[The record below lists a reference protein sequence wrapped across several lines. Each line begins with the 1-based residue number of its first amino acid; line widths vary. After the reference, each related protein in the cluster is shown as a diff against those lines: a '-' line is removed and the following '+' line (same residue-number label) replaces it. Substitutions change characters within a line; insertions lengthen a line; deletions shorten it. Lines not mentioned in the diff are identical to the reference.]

1 MSIQSGKFICFVT
14 AVAVA
19 TAGLFFI
26 YHLNSEDKEPIKIGL
41 VTTLTGPASTAGIC
55 TRNGALLAI
64 EQANSRGG
72 VKGRRV
78 EALIRDDK
86 ADPAEALRI
95 DQELIDQGVV
105 AFLGHYLSSVTV
117 NVVPL
122 MNANNMLMLSLGAAT
137 GELYALDD
145 SFVRIMYANN
155 IRAALAAQVTRRQ
168 LGAEKVSVVYD
179 LSNAAYTRSAFE
191 LFRDELERLG
201 GQVVLAVTYASRETF
216 SAPEIAAELMAS
228 KAEGIYIISDAMRAA
243 LICQHL
249 KKQGAAM
256 PLMVSAWASVVPEF
270 IGYGG
275 QAVEGVYSVV
285 ESDASSTR
293 PEYLAFVK
301 AYQDR
306 FGQVP
311 ILHGQSAYDA
321 ARILLKTLEKTTDSQ
336 ALKQAVLDQG
346 VFMGVNGKIRIDST
360 GEPTRPVYLMQ
371 IRDGQMQVIETLNA
385 NLMDS

>member
-168 LGAEKVSVVYD
+168 LGPKRFPW
-179 LSNAAYTRSAFE
+179 YT
-191 LFRDELERLG
+191 
-201 GQVVLAVTYASRETF
+201 
-216 SAPEIAAELMAS
+216 
-228 KAEGIYIISDAMRAA
+228 ISAMR
-243 LICQHL
+243 
-249 KKQGAAM
+249 
-256 PLMVSAWASVVPEF
+256 
-270 IGYGG
+270 
-275 QAVEGVYSVV
+275 
-285 ESDASSTR
+285 
-293 PEYLAFVK
+293 
-301 AYQDR
+301 
-306 FGQVP
+306 
-311 ILHGQSAYDA
+311 
-321 ARILLKTLEKTTDSQ
+321 
-336 ALKQAVLDQG
+336 
-346 VFMGVNGKIRIDST
+346 
-360 GEPTRPVYLMQ
+360 PTRG
-371 IRDGQMQVIETLNA
+371 RRLNCFVMNWSVWA
-385 NLMDS
+385 DR